1 LGFTY
6 PNVRNATRI
15 LSSLQQAPL
24 EIEKDLL
31 APLVVLPENDEWWS
45 ELNEGIDYT
54 YTWSISAVTSIA
66 WVVIAFLFTLVDSY
80 TGGITN
86 AINANGQGI
95 GSLWLWLL
103 PIVIGWLQLSPKC
116 DSIRL
121 LSAIERANRIAYVA
135 TDDGTSVP
143 VKYTESEA
151 RAFELSLLKVDHLR
165 NDEKRT
171 VPIYNYARLFAWV
184 HAVETVS
191 EAFEAASHRYH
202 NHQSVDPSI
211 DWITVEKGERP
222 HHTNRVGTRSQVE
235 GYCELPEGHHQHRS
249 HWGSQCVARI
259 FISSVLA
266 LLLQWGTAGAAM
278 VVAWFTPTKGIGC
291 RTASYILYASL
302 STLVWMMLLTSSI
315 LTHYC
320 AARGPDGR
328 IIHDQSRKVA
338 KFMSISL
345 RRVGKIIAASN
356 AVWIIL
362 ACLFQFA
369 SFYDRCFC
377 NSSVF
382 SLGSH
387 AYNVI
392 MLVADDISSL
402 RTAWIGGFCLAAAS
416 SSIYFLVIAI
426 LINPTLVDG

>member
-1 LGFTY
+1 
-6 PNVRNATRI
+6 
-15 LSSLQQAPL
+15 
-24 EIEKDLL
+24 
-31 APLVVLPENDEWWS
+31 
-45 ELNEGIDYT
+45 
-54 YTWSISAVTSIA
+54 
-66 WVVIAFLFTLVDSY
+66 
-80 TGGITN
+80 
-86 AINANGQGI
+86 
-95 GSLWLWLL
+95 
-103 PIVIGWLQLSPKC
+103 
-116 DSIRL
+116 
-121 LSAIERANRIAYVA
+121 
-135 TDDGTSVP
+135 
-143 VKYTESEA
+143 VKYSESEA
-151 RAFELSLLKVDHLR
+151 RAFELSILKVDHLR

-171 VPIYNYARLFAWV
+171 VPIYNYARLFTWV

-222 HHTNRVGTRSQVE
+222 HHTNRMGTRSQVE
-235 GYCELPEGHHQHRS
+235 GYCELPEGHHRHRS

-259 FISSVLA
+259 CISSVLA

-291 RTASYILYASL
+291 RTASYMLYASL
-302 STLVWMMLLTSSI
+302 STLVWVMLLTSSI

-328 IIHDQSRKVA
+328 IIHDRSRQVA

-416 SSIYFLVIAI
+416 SSIYFLVIAM
-426 LINPTLVDG
+426 LINPTLADG